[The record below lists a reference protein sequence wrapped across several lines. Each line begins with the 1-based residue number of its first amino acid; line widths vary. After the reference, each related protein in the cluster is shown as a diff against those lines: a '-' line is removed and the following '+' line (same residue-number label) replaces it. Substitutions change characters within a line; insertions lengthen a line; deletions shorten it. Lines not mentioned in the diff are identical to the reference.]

1 MSVNFLSHCSFAS
14 WWKTYETITI
24 FSNTFRLSMGWSHR
38 AFVNFQV
45 SLEKWVMLAF
55 WHHTLPTSFRHTFF
69 SGLFFYSTQTGY
81 YCQDH
86 RNYSTVTVYFKLTAR
101 KIGANFVGLAENVTL
116 SRFIG
121 NLMKACT
128 ENHSRASEICC
139 SHLLFNK

>member
-14 WWKTYETITI
+14 WWKTYEAITI

-69 SGLFFYSTQTGY
+69 SGLFFYSTQTVY

-116 SRFIG
+116 SRFVR